1 MGSEI
6 CRRVQS
12 SQATKVTNMKVFA
25 CLVLLVSTSVA
36 FPQAKS
42 GCGTNERGVARKPGD
57 NWQEQ
62 CNRCRCLES
71 GVPGCTKKFC
81 GSIPGLFEPAS
92 KTCKDS
98 DGNIREEG
106 ALWEEN
112 GSGEVCTCGK
122 GVVLCTSL
130 QPVTDNRKTKGTEDV
145 GVRFPELVQRKQLA
159 SMQMVTHVMT
169 ETVGRRIVTP

>member
-25 CLVLLVSTSVA
+25 CLVLLVSASVA

-81 GSIPGLFEPAS
+81 GSIPGLFAPAS

-122 GVVLCTSL
+122 GVVLLCRKSL
-130 QPVTDNRKTKGTEDV
+130 HSSI
-145 GVRFPELVQRKQLA
+145 VREHWPRYQIRVNNIQRRQQQRCQSDC
-159 SMQMVTHVMT
+159 SMQP
-169 ETVGRRIVTP
+169 RRS